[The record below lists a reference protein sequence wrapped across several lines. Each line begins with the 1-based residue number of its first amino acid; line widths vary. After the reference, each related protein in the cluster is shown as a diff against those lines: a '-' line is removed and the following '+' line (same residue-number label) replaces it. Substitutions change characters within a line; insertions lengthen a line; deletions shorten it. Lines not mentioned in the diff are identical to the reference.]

1 MDETVR
7 AGRADYVLLMDDDVK
22 LDPEGIL
29 RAVTFADL
37 ARRPTI
43 VGGHMFSL
51 YDRSLLHA
59 FAEAIEPAQVVVG
72 PGAEHQGPARL
83 RAAEPAE
90 HAVAAPPRRRR
101 TTTAGGCA

>member
-1 MDETVR
+1 ML
-7 AGRADYVLLMDDDVK
+7 ASYSDYLLIMDDDIQF
-22 LDPEGIL
+22 DPEGIL

-51 YDRSLLHA
+51 YDRSVLHA
-59 FAEAIEPAQVVVG
+59 FAETVAPTTGGGG
-72 PGAEHQGPARL
+72 PRRTPRPGTISGAGTCGTR
-83 RAAEPAE
+83 RGCT
-90 HAVAAPPRRRR
+90 AAPTA